1 LIREAGTSDL
11 DALVELNLHVQ
22 RLHVEEEPE
31 RFVEPSRDAVAAW
44 LSERLAE
51 EGWRALVAESDGRC
65 AGYVLFELIDR
76 PAGIFTAAMRALYI
90 HQIGVDPG
98 VRRRGIGRALLEA
111 VEREAAELGVQQVAL
126 DTWSFNASAQAFF
139 TGCGYEIFNVR
150 LRRHLRSSRSADG
163 SVS

>member
-22 RLHVEEEPE
+22 RIHVQEEPE
-31 RFVEPSRDAVAAW
+31 QFVEPSRGAVAAW
-44 LSERLAE
+44 MSERLVE
-51 EGWRALVAESDGRC
+51 EGCRALVAESEGRC

-76 PAGIFTAAMRALYI
+76 PLGTFTAAMRTLYI

-98 VRRRGIGRALLEA
+98 VRRRGIGRALVQA

-126 DTWSFNASAQAFF
+126 DTWSFNTAAQAFF
-139 TGCGYEIFNVR
+139 TGCGYEIHNVR
-150 LRRHLRSSRSADG
+150 LRRRLPSSRGADG
-163 SVS
+163 L